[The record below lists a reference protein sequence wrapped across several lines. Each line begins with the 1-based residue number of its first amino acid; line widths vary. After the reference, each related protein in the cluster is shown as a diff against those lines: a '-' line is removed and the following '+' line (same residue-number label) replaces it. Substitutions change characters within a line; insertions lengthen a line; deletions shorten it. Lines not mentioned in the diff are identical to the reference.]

1 MFIGQPKK
9 KYICQQVEV
18 GGTSRRAWPNEICL
32 DVCAFY
38 SLRFNNSV
46 ICESLGNPHVEYNL
60 LQALIVS
67 SIKFNISL
75 LLGEEYY
82 FFKLLVS
89 CLFTVL
95 ISDCQSFPV

>member
-1 MFIGQPKK
+1 M
-9 KYICQQVEV
+9 
-18 GGTSRRAWPNEICL
+18 
-32 DVCAFY
+32 
-38 SLRFNNSV
+38 
-46 ICESLGNPHVEYNL
+46 EYNL

-82 FFKLLVS
+82 FFKLLAS

-95 ISDCQSFPV
+95 ISDCQSYPV